1 MKRLGSVVILITLSA
16 LMASLPAS
24 GQGLEEVTL
33 NVTLTHGLAV
43 GVEVSWGLDTH
54 SHIKVGLA
62 LAPNLCEEL
71 PLGLWGRVVY
81 LYTVNPEN
89 RLSFYGGAGWSGL
102 VGFAGKEPHPMA
114 FLEAPLGIRF
124 SLDEKVSVLGELRMG
139 SLWLF
144 TLLGEEVPWLVR
156 PLGISA
162 GVGYSVQ

>member
-1 MKRLGSVVILITLSA
+1 MKRLGSVAILFTLA
-16 LMASLPAS
+16 PLMISLPAF
-24 GQGLEEVTL
+24 GVGFEEVAL
-33 NVTLTHGLAV
+33 SVTLTHGFAV
-43 GVEVSWGLDTH
+43 GVEVSWGLDAH
-54 SHIKVGLA
+54 SHIKGGLA

-81 LYTVNPEN
+81 LYTVNPQD
-89 RLSFYGGAGWSGL
+89 RFSFYGGTGWSGL
-102 VGFAGKEPHPMA
+102 LGFTEKGPHPMA

-124 SLDEKVSVLGELRMG
+124 SIDEKVSLLGELRVG

-144 TLLGEEVPWLVR
+144 TLFGEEAPWLVR